1 MPQGVEDFNSYS
13 RQFKIF
19 STWQNQYRKYFTLN
33 LELQGLDLTKIY
45 RLSMFINPN
54 YLKLNHE
61 FARAKTSEYLIK
73 EMDVW
78 NGK

>member
-1 MPQGVEDFNSYS
+1 MAKPVQ
-13 RQFKIF
+13 KIF
-19 STWQNQYRKYFTLN
+19 HIESRTL
-33 LELQGLDLTKIY
+33 GLRPNKNIQTFY
-45 RLSMFINPN
+45 VHPN